1 MARSRVVEV
10 NYHEFMTALR
20 TAAETG
26 TRIERSDKERW
37 NRYITEHAVHEA
49 SCRRIAAG
57 RGSGDVKAVIIDA
70 ENDWN
75 GFYVY
80 APDDQICLRF
90 QREDG

>member
-20 TAAETG
+20 TAGETG
-26 TRIERSDKERW
+26 TRIERSDKARW
-37 NRYITEHAVHEA
+37 SQYITEHGVHEA

-57 RGSGDVKAVIIDA
+57 RGSGDVKSVIIDS
-70 ENDWN
+70 EGDWN

-80 APDDQICLRF
+80 SPDDQMCLKF
-90 QREDG
+90 QRVEG